1 MRELL
6 MAGAGQWT
14 RELLMAGAGQ
24 WARELL
30 MAGAG
35 LRRSFFVPYDLRN
48 VGERSGGFS
57 K

>member
-1 MRELL
+1 
-6 MAGAGQWT
+6 MAGF
-14 RELLMAGAGQ
+14 GQ

-35 LRRSFFVPYDLRN
+35 QRGSFFVPSDLRN

-57 K
+57 E

>member
-1 MRELL
+1 MARELL
-6 MAGAGQWT
+6 MAGV
-14 RELLMAGAGQ
+14 GQ

-35 LRRSFFVPYDLRN
+35 LRGSFFDPYDLRN

-57 K
+57 E

>member
-1 MRELL
+1 
-6 MAGAGQWT
+6 MA

-35 LRRSFFVPYDLRN
+35 LRRSFFIPSDLRN

-57 K
+57 E

>member
-6 MAGAGQWT
+6 MVGAGQWT

-35 LRRSFFVPYDLRN
+35 LRRSFFVPSDLRN
-48 VGERSGGFS
+48 VGERNGGFNE
-57 K
+57 

>member
-1 MRELL
+1 
-6 MAGAGQWT
+6 MA

-24 WARELL
+24 WAKELL

-35 LRRSFFVPYDLRN
+35 LRRSFFAPSDLRN

-57 K
+57 E